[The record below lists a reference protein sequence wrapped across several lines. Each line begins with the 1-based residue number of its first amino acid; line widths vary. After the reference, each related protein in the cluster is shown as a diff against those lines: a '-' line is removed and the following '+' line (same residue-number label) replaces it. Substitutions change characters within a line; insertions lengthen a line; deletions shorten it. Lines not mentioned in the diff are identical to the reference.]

1 MRFWSEFKIHQHCP
15 KKLFLPQ
22 PQGFV
27 MSLLP
32 PPTHQTKLNSHK
44 NLCKAVN
51 LDQIGFDLSA
61 NEISA
66 PDRRFVIDSV
76 LDRGDPWSCRIW
88 SGNNGLWVPKHDQLQ
103 MWQIASHD
111 LGLSWPRTLCLAWI
125 YRAKKPFWGGKE
137 KQHIK
142 YHTSAMFI
150 VQFMVDHQNAP
161 KLDQS
166 LSSLAKLFLL

>member
-1 MRFWSEFKIHQHCP
+1 MYCKPSRKYKRWQTLMRRSGGGGKNVVFRRCLDQHCP

-32 PPTHQTKLNSHK
+32 PSPHQTKLNSHK

-88 SGNNGLWVPKHDQLQ
+88 SENNGLWVPKHDQLQ

-111 LGLSWPRTLCLAWI
+111 LGLSWPRTPCLAWI
-125 YRAKKPFWGGKE
+125 YRSKKPFCGRDRSN
-137 KQHIK
+137 I
-142 YHTSAMFI
+142 SNFI
-150 VQFMVDHQNAP
+150 QM
-161 KLDQS
+161 
-166 LSSLAKLFLL
+166 